1 MRDRWLMKSF
11 YGAAFAVAALLAG
24 CTLYNEVSIRPAFL
38 TPAGLERGADVRQM
52 LERADFLHA
61 FEQAKTI
68 DARPRK
74 NAQDLAA
81 LGAAE
86 LAGGR
91 YDTARRHL
99 RQALDLSPGRD
110 TYAAVAWDLAQIEY
124 LTNNFATSLDWAET
138 ARDYG
143 LAVKQWHMDYLTS
156 LSTVQVYSFRG
167 TVSDEVPM
175 RVGRPDVP
183 RVDITINGKKDL
195 SAVIDSGA
203 VLSIISKSVADTLAI
218 KRLGK
223 VEGTFYGLLGEPIK
237 VEFGLIETLEI
248 GAITIDNVPVAIMPD
263 SNMKFL
269 VSDRREFR
277 MDFLLGANL
286 LKEFRTELDFRR
298 SRATFTR
305 LTARDRQPAADQ
317 NLYFDNFR
325 PVVRTTI
332 NKKGWFLFVLDTG
345 SEVTFLNDSQLSKLP
360 INTYAP
366 RMHNATLQGL
376 GGATKRGAKVQNV
389 EIGLD
394 KWAGTFKTLPMYSS
408 PGETRSAGIIGENY
422 LRNFIVVLDFGRM
435 RVDLEKL

>member
-1 MRDRWLMKSF
+1 MKSV
-11 YGAAFAVAALLAG
+11 GAALVTGAVLIAG
-24 CTLYNEVSIRPAFL
+24 CALYNEVSIRPAFQN
-38 TPAGLERGADVRQM
+38 PAGLDRGSDMRQM
-52 LERADFLHA
+52 LDRADFLHA
-61 FEQAKTI
+61 YEMAKTL

-74 NAQDLAA
+74 NVHELAA
-81 LGAAE
+81 LGSAE

-91 YDTARRHL
+91 FDEARRHL
-99 RQALDLSPGRD
+99 REALDLGPTRD
-110 TYAAVAWDLAQIEY
+110 IYAAVAWDLSQVEY

-138 ARDYG
+138 ARDHG
-143 LAVKQWHMDYLTS
+143 LAIKQWHLDYLTS
-156 LSTVQVYSFRG
+156 LATTPVYSFRG

-183 RVDITINGKKDL
+183 RIDITVNGTSNL

-203 VLSIISKSVADTLAI
+203 VLSIISKRVADALPI
-218 KRLGK
+218 KQLGK
-223 VEGTFYGLLGEPIK
+223 VQGTFYGLLGEPIN
-237 VEFGLIETLEI
+237 VEFGLLETLEI

-263 SNMKFL
+263 SNMKFF

-325 PVVRTTI
+325 PVVRATI

-345 SEVTFLNDSQLSKLP
+345 SEVTFLNDSQLARLP

-366 RMHNATLQGL
+366 RMHNATMQGL
-376 GGATKRGAKVQNV
+376 GGATKRGAKVENV

-394 KWAGTFKTLPMYSS
+394 KWAGMFKTLPMYSS
-408 PGETRSAGIIGENY
+408 PGETRSAGIIGVNY

-435 RVDLEKL
+435 RVDLERL